1 MAITQT
7 TISKAAGW
15 ARTDVIYQLESAF
28 TWLGWHGGTQ
38 TGIVTGISAYS
49 GGGTVGSS
57 STDYYDVFTATTT
70 GIGTGAS
77 FYVDRSGGVINAIYV
92 NRPGVGYTNGE
103 YVTLSAE
110 NIGGS
115 GNGAVAIGITVLV
128 DGGASPVGYGST
140 NAFYDKDVTAG
151 GTYPWGVL
159 RHTIQSNKKFGDTYR
174 GFQMQSDTNLKLHVG
189 SGFHPADI
197 SNPYVN
203 RSNGY
208 PNRFAG
214 NTLFELPYTPVISN
228 YYFNRTSDIF
238 GTTGQLGSSSF
249 TIASSTS
256 YQLDLNIYRSSI
268 DPKFAVFS
276 YKHPTLSSAKLRD
289 NTYSTFIFHNHTS
302 TLWDYN
308 DVFLS
313 GVTLITPS
321 NDDNYPKLE
330 FTTWTAG
337 EITTGYYGGSYS
349 PSKRAAEFGYTSY
362 DGNTSTNYKTTV
374 YRSTSYPVNT
384 GPSEANIYMRSNATT
399 SNRGFG
405 GDNYTESLPSSTNFN
420 AVIKGIPINTQLIPV
435 PYYIPDDFVLIDFDY
450 GTPSANIQQ
459 GDTIT
464 ISGSEVYSVITG
476 SYNQTT
482 RTRGIL
488 FCARVI

>member
-38 TGIVTGISAYS
+38 TGIITGISAYS

-57 STDYYDVFTATTT
+57 GADYYDVFTATTT

-77 FYVDRSGGVINAIYV
+77 FYVDRQGGVINAIYV

-103 YVTLSAE
+103 YVTLSAAD
-110 NIGGS
+110 IGGS

-174 GFQMQSDTNLKLHVG
+174 GFQMMSDTNLVFHVG
-189 SGFHPADI
+189 SGFHP
-197 SNPYVN
+197 SNNTNV
-203 RSNGY
+203 SDKGNGY

-214 NTLFELPYTPVISN
+214 NLNFDLPSYTPVLNN
-228 YYFNRTSDIF
+228 YYFNRTSNNF
-238 GTTGQLGSSSF
+238 PYTSHTGTGGEV
-249 TIASSTS
+249 IANSTS
-256 YQLDLNIYRSSI
+256 YQLDLNIFKSGI
-268 DPKFAVFS
+268 DPKFAVLS
-276 YKHPTLSSAKLRD
+276 YRHPSLSSTKLRD
-289 NTYSTFIFHNHTS
+289 NTYLTFIPHNYTS
-302 TLWDYN
+302 TLWDYDN
-308 DVFLS
+308 LFLS
-313 GVTLITPS
+313 GLTVIIPNTSDLYPS
-321 NDDNYPKLE
+321 LE
-330 FTTWTAG
+330 FRTYISGETWSYFST
-337 EITTGYYGGSYS
+337 YG
-349 PSKRAAEFGYTSY
+349 SKRSAEYGYVGS
-362 DGNTSTNYKTTV
+362 DSGSTLTPYKSTL
-374 YRSTSYPVNT
+374 YRSSSHLQTSNPYD
-384 GPSEANIYMRSNATT
+384 SNVYVRNNAST
-399 SNRGFG
+399 SNRGNG
-405 GDNYTESLPSSTNFN
+405 GYNDLEYLPSASNFN
-420 AVIKGIPINTQLIPV
+420 AVIKGIPICTNLIPV